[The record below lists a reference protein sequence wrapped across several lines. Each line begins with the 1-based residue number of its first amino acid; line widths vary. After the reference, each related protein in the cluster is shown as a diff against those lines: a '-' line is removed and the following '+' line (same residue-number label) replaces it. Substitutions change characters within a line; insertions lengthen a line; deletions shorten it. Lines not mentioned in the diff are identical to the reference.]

1 MIKITNV
8 SKHYGDFKV
17 LTDCTTSVSK
27 GEVIVVC
34 GPSGSC
40 LLYTS
45 PSPRD

>member
-27 GEVIVVC
+27 GEVLSLIHISE
-34 GPSGSC
+34 PTRP
-40 LLYTS
+40 Y
-45 PSPRD
+45 